1 MRLAEVCTTRL
12 GYTARARLE
21 ASGTGVLAIQ
31 LRDMAED
38 GLDIAGLSRVLIK
51 ESIDRYLV
59 QAGDV
64 LFRSRGERNSAVAL
78 DDRFA
83 EPAVAVSPL
92 MVLRPMRDI
101 ISADYLAWAINQPEA
116 QRHFDLTAR
125 GTSIR
130 MVSKASLDELN
141 IDVPDSPTQRRI
153 VAAHDLA
160 ARERALTHLLADT
173 KQDLLNR
180 ILAERAKSK
189 RTQTTTPK
197 ERRT

>member
-64 LFRSRGERNSAVAL
+64 LFRSRGERNSAIAL

-92 MVLRPMRDI
+92 MVLRPMRNV

-141 IDVPDSPTQRRI
+141 IDVPDAPTQRRI
-153 VAAHDLA
+153 VAAHYLA

-173 KQDLLNR
+173 KQAFINR
-180 ILAERAKSK
+180 TLAERAKSK
-189 RTQTTTPK
+189 RTQTTQK
-197 ERRT
+197 ERRK